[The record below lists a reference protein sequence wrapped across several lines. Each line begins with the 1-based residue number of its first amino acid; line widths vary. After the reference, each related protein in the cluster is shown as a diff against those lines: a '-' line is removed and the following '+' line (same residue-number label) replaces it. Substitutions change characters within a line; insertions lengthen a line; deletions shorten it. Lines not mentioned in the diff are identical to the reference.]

1 MVHSE
6 SLRFWLLL
14 REVRGVGDATFCRLV
29 QLLGSPE
36 SVLSSS
42 LERLMEVG
50 RVDAVLARAIRQG
63 PDQSSRESIEKELKK
78 LKQLRLSVITFQDEI
93 YPPRLKTISDPPPLL
108 YISGLLNRADHQ
120 AVAVVGSRKA
130 TASGRHLTEELSRD
144 LAHLGVTV
152 VSGLARGIDAA
163 AHRGALTAGGRT
175 VAVVGCGVDRTY
187 PPEHHTLRKQIESNG
202 AVVGELPLG
211 SFPHGHHFPRRNR
224 IISGMCMGVIVTE
237 ATINRGSLITAR
249 LAADQGREVFAVPGF
264 VKAETSRGP
273 NGLIKQGAKLVENVD
288 DVLEELLPQLDA
300 ETRERLVKR
309 AAREATTPGRPDEK
323 EAVVYN
329 LLSWEAVHIDDL
341 IEKTELSAADV
352 SSSLLSMELKGLLR
366 RLPGHFYIRL

>member
-1 MVHSE
+1 
-6 SLRFWLLL
+6 
-14 REVRGVGDATFCRLV
+14 
-29 QLLGSPE
+29 
-36 SVLSSS
+36 
-42 LERLMEVG
+42 
-50 RVDAVLARAIRQG
+50 
-63 PDQSSRESIEKELKK
+63 
-78 LKQLRLSVITFQDEI
+78 
-93 YPPRLKTISDPPPLL
+93 
-108 YISGLLNRADHQ
+108 
-120 AVAVVGSRKA
+120 
-130 TASGRHLTEELSRD
+130 
-144 LAHLGVTV
+144 
-152 VSGLARGIDAA
+152 
-163 AHRGALTAGGRT
+163 
-175 VAVVGCGVDRTY
+175 
-187 PPEHHTLRKQIESNG
+187 
-202 AVVGELPLG
+202 
-211 SFPHGHHFPRRNR
+211 
-224 IISGMCMGVIVTE
+224 MGVIVTE
-237 ATINRGSLITAR
+237 ATINSGSLITAR

-352 SSSLLSMELKGLLR
+352 PSSLLSMELKGLLR